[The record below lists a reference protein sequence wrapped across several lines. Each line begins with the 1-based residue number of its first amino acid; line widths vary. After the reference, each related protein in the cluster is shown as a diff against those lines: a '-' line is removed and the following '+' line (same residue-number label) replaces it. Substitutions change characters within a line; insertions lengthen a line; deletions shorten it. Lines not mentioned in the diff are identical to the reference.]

1 MARRDAALKRALN
14 GTMRGGTITVR
25 HVLMKYMAWIEQGND
40 RRNSIARKRD
50 RLERYLKPYMGKPMK
65 SFDSD
70 DVGAII
76 TAARAASTDSATM
89 NELPELMSHGN
100 NLLNFININNITKNK
115 NKKEKIK

>member
-76 TAARAASTDSATM
+76 TAARAALSTGFNRATM
-89 NELPELMSHGN
+89 NELPELMNHGN
-100 NLLNFININNITKNK
+100 NLLNFININNE
-115 NKKEKIK
+115 NKK